1 MNFIIDYK
9 GLTAY
14 LKIKKYKDFHKG
26 GSVLKGNTIDDIEY
40 FKMDKSKI
48 TMDSIIHFNRPF
60 LVDSVG
66 NDLTVAVLT
75 KRKYKNPDG
84 RIVKFKHIQTV
95 INDCSDLYGS
105 SINGYWII
113 PDKFIL
119 PVT

>member
-14 LKIKKYKDFHKG
+14 LKTKKYKDFHKD
-26 GSVLKGNTIDDIEY
+26 GSVLKATAMDDIEF
-40 FKMDKSKI
+40 FKIDKSKI
-48 TMDSIIHFNRPF
+48 TFDCIIDYNRPF

-66 NDLTVAVLT
+66 NDLTVAMLT

-84 RIVKFKHIQTV
+84 RLVRFKHLQTV
-95 INDCSDLYGS
+95 INDCSELYGS
-105 SINGYWII
+105 CINGYWVI

-119 PVT
+119 SVQ

>member
-14 LKIKKYKDFHKG
+14 LKTKKYKDFHKG
-26 GSVLKGNTIDDIEY
+26 GSVLKATAMDDIEF

-48 TMDSIIHFNRPF
+48 TMDCFINYKRPF

-66 NDLTVAVLT
+66 NDLTVAMLT

-84 RIVKFKHIQTV
+84 RLVRFKHLHTV
-95 INDCSDLYGS
+95 ISDCSELYGS
-105 SINGYWII
+105 CINGYWII

-119 PVT
+119 PVQ